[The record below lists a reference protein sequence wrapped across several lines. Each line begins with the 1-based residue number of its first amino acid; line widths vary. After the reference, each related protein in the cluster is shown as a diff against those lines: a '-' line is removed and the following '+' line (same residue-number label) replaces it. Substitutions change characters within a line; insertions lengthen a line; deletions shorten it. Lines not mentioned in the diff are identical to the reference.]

1 MTTVTLTGGSAAVS
15 LAPGY
20 SLRAPGLEGTA
31 ELELPTSSG
40 TRGAGLPSA
49 SLEEALAAQDMRIAR
64 TIDLAIAG
72 RPAASASGMLRS
84 ATGTQAVELET
95 PDPGPEKGQVV
106 LATDESGVMRWHF
119 PLPVPGTDGMRAGAG
134 PRLRYRIDVPAVRQ
148 PPAGAA
154 GTRSLLGTVGRK
166 VLKVLVY
173 PLTDPVVGAVSE
185 FFAEKWEGKNRPY
198 QLRAFGP
205 GDYTAP
211 GGANV
216 GAGDA
221 ARLSAGRTLLFVHGT
236 FSTAHGGFGDLPPA
250 LMQELHARYGG
261 RVIAF
266 NHHTL
271 SHDPKRNVDELL
283 RRIPAGVDVD
293 IICHSRGGLVARVL
307 AEKPSRFGLDTNG
320 VRVKRVVFVGVPNAG
335 TQLADPAHMTHFLDR
350 MTSALNLFPA
360 AGVTDVLE
368 GILTAVKVIGHGAL
382 KSLDGLAAM
391 NPEGAFLKTLNSG
404 TPQPGVEYYAVA
416 ADFEPDND
424 GLRALLL
431 DGVADRVFGDAAND
445 LVVPQLGVHHP
456 QHGGSAIGGFFPI
469 VPDHCLVLAPGERMV
484 HTRLFTHPDTAA
496 RIRTWLS

>member
-1 MTTVTLTGGSAAVS
+1 MTTVSLTGGSAAVS

-20 SLRAPGLEGTA
+20 SIRAPGLEGTA
-31 ELELPTSSG
+31 ALELPAVPG

-64 TIDLAIAG
+64 TIELELTS
-72 RPAASASGMLRS
+72 RPAAASSGVLRS
-84 ATGTQAVELET
+84 AAGTQAVELET

-106 LATDESGVMRWHF
+106 LAADESGVMRWHF
-119 PLPVPGTDGMRAGAG
+119 PVAVSGGDGMRAGG
-134 PRLRYRIDVPAVRQ
+134 PRLRYRIDVPTVRQ

-173 PLTDPVVGAVSE
+173 PITDPIVGAVSE
-185 FFAEKWEGKNRPY
+185 FFAERWEGKNRPY
-198 QLRAFGP
+198 QLREFGP

-211 GGANV
+211 GGAPID
-216 GAGDA
+216 AGDT
-221 ARLSAGRTLLFVHGT
+221 ARLTAGRTLLFVHGT
-236 FSTAHGGFGDLPPA
+236 FSTAHGGFGDVPPA

-261 RVIAF
+261 RVVAF

-271 SHDPKRNVDELL
+271 SHDPKRNVEELL
-283 RRIPAGVDVD
+283 RRMPAGVDVD
-293 IICHSRGGLVARVL
+293 VICHSRGGLVARVL

-320 VRVKRVVFVGVPNAG
+320 VRVRRVVFVGVPNAG
-335 TQLADPAHMTHFLDR
+335 TQLADPAHMIHFLDR

-382 KSLDGLAAM
+382 ESLDGLAAM
-391 NPEGAFLKTLNSG
+391 NPEGDFLRTLNAG

-416 ADFEPDND
+416 ADFQPDSD
-424 GLRALLL
+424 GLRTLLL
-431 DGVADRVFGDAAND
+431 NGVADRVFGQAAND
-445 LVVPQLGVHHP
+445 LVVPQMGVFSP
-456 QHGGSAIGGFFPI
+456 QHGGSALGGSFPI
-469 VPDHCLVLAPGERMV
+469 VPDRCLVLAPGEKVV
-484 HTRLFTHPDTAA
+484 HTRMFSHPDTAA
-496 RIRTWLS
+496 RIRAWLT